1 MERRRGTKY
10 ATVCLDNSSSND
22 SNYDSQQ
29 ETESNCGDSDE
40 EYAPSVRGRK
50 VSGKRLATSS
60 GKENGVQRGGRR
72 ESVGKVNRLPTR
84 RPDPNVFNRNA
95 LMARE
100 NRRKKKELME
110 QLEREVMEL
119 REKSKKLHK
128 SLFKQ
133 SVTIKNLRQE
143 NKYLQSVIGNQTE
156 IVKLLKTLNSTR
168 LPISSSLEKQQE
180 TECAPRRG
188 FPSPDSSTTVT
199 ESVFKEELEDGRRK
213 NDPFLCESLIT
224 RDPFLFTDS
233 GDDCLNMQLSPC
245 SNLEEWDEMY
255 PLGFDKISDLQ
266 LEPADSAN
274 RVSINS
280 EHNYFNQQLDHK
292 NAGVDLGPA
301 GVCLHVASGKVSLEF
316 CASCHLNAASTWML
330 ED

>member
-10 ATVCLDNSSSND
+10 ATSCLDNSSSND
-22 SNYDSQQ
+22 STYDSQQ

-180 TECAPRRG
+180 IECVPRRG
-188 FPSPDSSTTVT
+188 FPSPDSSTPVI
-199 ESVFKEELEDGRRK
+199 ESVFKEELED
-213 NDPFLCESLIT
+213 
-224 RDPFLFTDS
+224 DS

-266 LEPADSAN
+266 PESSDSAN

-280 EHNYFNQQLDHK
+280 EHNYFNQQVDHK